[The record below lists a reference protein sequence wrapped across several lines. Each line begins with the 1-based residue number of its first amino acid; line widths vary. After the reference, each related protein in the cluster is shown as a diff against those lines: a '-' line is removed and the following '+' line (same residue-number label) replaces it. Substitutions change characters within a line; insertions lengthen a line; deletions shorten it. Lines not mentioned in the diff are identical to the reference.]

1 MPVKVQS
8 QSFVTSIDNA
18 NYFDMHCIDTLQC
31 VSFITWMLLLSTIS
45 NVASQSI
52 GHYWLLISECNFRE
66 FMGYSVYFCQRWEWV
81 NLEFR
86 DFYYTVSAI
95 KYNDDANG
103 WYLLSKFLPS
113 SYISTFCVVIVS
125 LDSENKFLNHIWM
138 WVQNTQY

>member
-1 MPVKVQS
+1 MPVKVQA

-52 GHYWLLISECNFRE
+52 GHYWLLISECNLRE
-66 FMGYSVYFCQRWEWV
+66 FMGYSVYFYQRWEWV

-86 DFYYTVSAI
+86 IFYYTLSAI
-95 KYNDDANG
+95 KYNGVGISWDWIHSKLLREMQLQMTCSESNAFANNIK
-103 WYLLSKFLPS
+103 WWP
-113 SYISTFCVVIVS
+113 
-125 LDSENKFLNHIWM
+125 
-138 WVQNTQY
+138 